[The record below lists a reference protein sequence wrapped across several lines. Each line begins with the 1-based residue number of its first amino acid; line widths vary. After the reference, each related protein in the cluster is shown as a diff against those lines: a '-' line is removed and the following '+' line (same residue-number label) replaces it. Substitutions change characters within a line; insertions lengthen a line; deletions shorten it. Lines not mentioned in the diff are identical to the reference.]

1 MKSLNSTQEKQKF
14 KNLITT
20 KCGDY
25 MTSQLNEL
33 TPELSIKCT
42 CIVFIGVRLWE
53 ITSLIKISLT

>member
-14 KNLITT
+14 KNLIGT

-42 CIVFIGVRLWE
+42 CIFL
-53 ITSLIKISLT
+53 